1 MTTAG
6 GLRIGIDLGGTK
18 TEAIALDREGQVRVR
33 QRVASPKGDYEA
45 TLRNVRDLILATE
58 TQAGETGS
66 IGIAIPG
73 TVSPKTGLI
82 MKANSTWLIGHPLDH
97 DLQAAL
103 GRPVRL
109 ANDANCFALSEAVD
123 GAAQQG
129 SVVFGVII
137 GTGTGGGV
145 VVERKVITGPNAIA
159 GEWGH
164 NSLPWADENELPGPP
179 CYCGLRGCIET
190 FVSGTGLANDHERIT
205 GTSLRAEEIVSL
217 AEGGN
222 EAAEA
227 TLVRYERRLGKS
239 LASILNVLDP
249 DIVVLGGGL
258 SNLKRLYASLPSIVA
273 EYAFSDSVSTPI
285 VQNQHGD
292 SGGVRGAA
300 WLWGDSND
308 GTTYSSL

>member
-1 MTTAG
+1 VTTAD
-6 GLRIGIDLGGTK
+6 GLRIGVDLGGTK
-18 TEAIALDREGQVRVR
+18 TEAIALDHQGQVKVR
-33 QRVASPKGDYEA
+33 QRVASPKGNYEA
-45 TLRNVRDLILATE
+45 TVRNIRDLVLTIE
-58 TQAGETGS
+58 EQAGETGS

-73 TVSPKTGLI
+73 TVSPTTGLI
-82 MKANSTWLIGHPLDH
+82 MNANSTWLIGHPFDQ
-97 DLQAAL
+97 DLEAAL

-123 GAAQQG
+123 GAGQQAN
-129 SVVFGVII
+129 VVFGVII

-145 VVERKVITGPNAIA
+145 VVERKVITGPNSIA

-164 NSLPWADENELPGPP
+164 NSLPWMDESEFPGPP

-190 FVSGTGLANDHERIT
+190 FASGTGLANDHERIT
-205 GTSLRAEEIVSL
+205 GTRLRAEDIVSL
-217 AEGGN
+217 AEAGDD
-222 EAAEA
+222 AAEA

-258 SNLKRLYASLPSIVA
+258 SNLKRLYANLPSIVA

-285 VQNQHGD
+285 VQNNHGD

-300 WLWGDSND
+300 WLWGDSD
-308 GTTYSSL
+308 EGVTYTSL